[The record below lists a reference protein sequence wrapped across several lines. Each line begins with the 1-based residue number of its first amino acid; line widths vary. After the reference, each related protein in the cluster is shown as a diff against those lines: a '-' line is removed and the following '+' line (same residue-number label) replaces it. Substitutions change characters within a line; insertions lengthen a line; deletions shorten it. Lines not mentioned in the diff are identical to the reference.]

1 MKYPQKIHVWDL
13 PLDKVYIRFRQE
25 FSNEFFGLAH
35 KKFGS
40 YRKIGEFLNIKRA
53 DTTIP
58 CNWMR
63 GITCYPL
70 CLIVALLN
78 KLDVPLSG
86 VEDNIIKI
94 RYKSHINKRGGNS
107 GKPIINPILPVVI
120 NEDFAEILG
129 HLCGDGTI
137 SMSSPHKGICFGY
150 INSEPSLI
158 EHFKKLVNRI
168 FGEIEPNILV
178 REGGNYTR
186 PNYYLQ
192 YPSILSAFILSVFKF
207 QPGDKK
213 DIPEVIFDSS
223 DLAKARF
230 LRAMF
235 DDEGY
240 VSLSNKR
247 IEIGLKPFRQIQ
259 KIKVLL
265 KDLRIESSKIYKYKP
280 EFYRIFLANQNSI
293 LQFQKIIGF
302 KHTAKDQKIQIIINK
317 GWKFKR
323 YKDGEAKLKII
334 EMLSEKE
341 GVETAQISWSLGRT
355 KMNVRKHLKNLLSE
369 NKIQKKKI
377 KRKQDGV
384 IRYFDSWYIKR

>member
-1 MKYPQKIHVWDL
+1 
-13 PLDKVYIRFRQE
+13 
-25 FSNEFFGLAH
+25 
-35 KKFGS
+35 
-40 YRKIGEFLNIKRA
+40 
-53 DTTIP
+53 
-58 CNWMR
+58 
-63 GITCYPL
+63 
-70 CLIVALLN
+70 
-78 KLDVPLSG
+78 
-86 VEDNIIKI
+86 
-94 RYKSHINKRGGNS
+94 
-107 GKPIINPILPVVI
+107 
-120 NEDFAEILG
+120 
-129 HLCGDGTI
+129 
-137 SMSSPHKGICFGY
+137 
-150 INSEPSLI
+150 
-158 EHFKKLVNRI
+158 
-168 FGEIEPNILV
+168 
-178 REGGNYTR
+178 
-186 PNYYLQ
+186 
-192 YPSILSAFILSVFKF
+192 
-207 QPGDKK
+207 
-213 DIPEVIFDSS
+213 
-223 DLAKARF
+223 
-230 LRAMF
+230 MF